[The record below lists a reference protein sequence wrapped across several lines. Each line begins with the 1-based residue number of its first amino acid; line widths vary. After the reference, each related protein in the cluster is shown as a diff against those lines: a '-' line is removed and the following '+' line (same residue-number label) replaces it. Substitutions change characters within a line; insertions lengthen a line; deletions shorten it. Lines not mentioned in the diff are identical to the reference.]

1 MMMMCR
7 RSGYRM
13 AAPLPIEHR
22 PWFVSDVAAAIA
34 VTGTADVA
42 ALILKIQRS
51 HLARVMPEMPCTDEG
66 SLAGVIGDR
75 IQGSQSH
82 KSVTM

>member
-1 MMMMCR
+1 MPLALDDDQLCVILQA
-7 RSGYRM
+7 

-22 PWFVSDVAAAIA
+22 PRFVSDVAAAIA

-51 HLARVMPEMPCTDEG
+51 HLARVMHEMPCTDEG
-66 SLAGVIGDR
+66 DCNDR
-75 IQGSQSH
+75 WQG
-82 KSVTM
+82 